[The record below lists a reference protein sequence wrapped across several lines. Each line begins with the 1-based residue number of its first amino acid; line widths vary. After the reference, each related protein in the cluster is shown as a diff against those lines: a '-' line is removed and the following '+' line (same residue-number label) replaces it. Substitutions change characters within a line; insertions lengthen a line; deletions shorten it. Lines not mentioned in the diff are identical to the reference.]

1 MAAVA
6 PSIVLV
12 NIRGHWSMGFG
23 LLNILLLFTLFL
35 FVFGRLFGGVA
46 LHKVVG
52 KYHSLVA

>member
-1 MAAVA
+1 
-6 PSIVLV
+6 
-12 NIRGHWSMGFG
+12 MGFG